1 MGINRDKISQ
11 GTASDDTIHDTY
23 NNLYYFGLQG
33 NDLLAASSL
42 SYTGRIE
49 SSTFLAGGSGSDA
62 YAWDGT
68 GTVVIAE
75 TGGSAD
81 YYIDFSTWGDIDW
94 IAEVG
99 DHLVLWGAAG
109 NAMVYANYKKP
120 DARIEDFYLVNQDN
134 TTRTHFTHD
143 EFVSWVKQLP
153 GWQGSISYEQFG
165 FDSYHAANTEAYIAE
180 VVQLAAEY
188 ESVPETR
195 VADKSD
201 VSVLGRLYQA
211 AFDRTPDVGGLNYW
225 VDQWEENME
234 PLEVASRFYDSAEFK
249 ARYGSPSDE
258 GFIDLL
264 YENVLDRD
272 PDVGGLNYWLGELAG
287 GMDRSEVLARF
298 SESTENIANTEVTFN
313 ALHDTGDGYW
323 MF

>member
-1 MGINRDKISQ
+1 MALDKDYFYV
-11 GTASDDTIHDTY
+11 GTPASDTIGDRY
-23 NNLYYFGLQG
+23 VPRYLFGLQG
-33 NDLLAASSL
+33 EDAFFINNLYPMTLVSFA
-42 SYTGRIE
+42 
-49 SSTFLAGGSGSDA
+49 TFAAGGSDSDT
-62 YAWDGT
+62 YRWDGT
-68 GTVVIAE
+68 GVLYIVE
-75 TGGSAD
+75 TGGDAD
-81 YYIDFSTWGDIDW
+81 TYIDQSSTSGIKWA
-94 IAEVG
+94 AEVG
-99 DHLVLWGAAG
+99 DHLVLWDDYN
-109 NAMVYANYKKP
+109 NAIIYTNYK
-120 DARIEDFYLVNQDN
+120 DSNARIENFYIN
-134 TTRTHFTHD
+134 TDDGVRIHYTHD
-143 EFVSWVKQLP
+143 QFITMVQQQH
-153 GWQGSISYEQFG
+153 GWRGTLSYEAMGLGPQVQ
-165 FDSYHAANTEAYIAE
+165 DMLVTYLAE
-180 VVQLAAEY
+180 MIQLSHEY
-188 ESVPETR
+188 ESGTQSR
-195 VADKSD
+195 SADKDD

-272 PDVGGLNYWLGELAG
+272 PDAGGLNYWLGELAG